1 VTPFDA
7 RTPSIARV
15 YDYLLGGKDNYAA
28 DREAGDRVIAV
39 FPDVVKA
46 ARENK
51 QFLGRA
57 VTWVANQGIGQ
68 FVDLGCGM
76 PTAPST
82 YETAQAVQPRA
93 RVAYADNDA
102 VVLSHLRALVA
113 KGNEGVSVVEGDVG
127 DPDAILEA
135 ISADLDL
142 SVPTCLI
149 MGLLLHFYDPAV
161 AGSLV
166 ARYRG
171 ALAPGSY
178 LVISMAHG
186 NGEEGERW
194 FSTYSTGPAQAR
206 NYSVA
211 EITTLFEGTELVP
224 PGVVDARQ
232 WHPGWGDLPD
242 LPPRAGQTIC
252 GVGRTT

>member
-28 DREAGDRVIAV
+28 DREAGDQVIAV

-46 ARENK
+46 ARENR

-57 VTWVANQGIGQ
+57 VTWVANQGVGQ
-68 FVDLGCGM
+68 FIDLGCGM
-76 PTAPST
+76 PTTPNT
-82 YETAQAVQPRA
+82 HETAQAVKPDA

-102 VVLSHLRALVA
+102 VVLSHLRALVE
-113 KGNEGVSVVEGDVG
+113 KGNHGVSVVEGDVG
-127 DPDAILEA
+127 TDPEAILA
-135 ISADLDL
+135 AVSTGLDPAA
-142 SVPTCLI
+142 PTCLI
-149 MGLLLHFYDPAV
+149 MGLLLHFYDPAT
-161 AGSLV
+161 AQSLI
-166 ARYRG
+166 ASYLDG
-171 ALAPGSY
+171 LAPGSY
-178 LVISMAHG
+178 LIISMAHG

-211 EITTLFEGTELVP
+211 EITELFDGIEL
-224 PGVVDARQ
+224 
-232 WHPGWGDLPD
+232 
-242 LPPRAGQTIC
+242 
-252 GVGRTT
+252 GRV